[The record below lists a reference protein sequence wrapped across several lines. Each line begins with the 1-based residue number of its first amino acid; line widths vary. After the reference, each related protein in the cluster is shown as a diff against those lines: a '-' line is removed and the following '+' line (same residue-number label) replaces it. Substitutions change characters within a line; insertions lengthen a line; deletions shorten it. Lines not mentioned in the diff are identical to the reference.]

1 MATSKPF
8 RNIDEQLRKVSE
20 SLKIIASHIN
30 SDGDLTEE
38 GKNNSW
44 DRYTAPHRVYIAE
57 VEQALEKIAKNVDDA
72 ATAARDKALPTA
84 TRDTA
89 KVATE
94 LELQRILG
102 RGIPSSMDDIHRL
115 IKSMEP
121 TPTRTALVHEL
132 QERKILSS
140 EVVSAILEDITPE
153 IKATAELAVQHARIA
168 SVAKYNLQAAQK
180 LLNDRRSSLHWVHL
194 ARTDTDL
201 DLAIPGHVFLRP
213 WTATNAETVYRAR

>member
-1 MATSKPF
+1 MATKPF
-8 RNIDEQLRKVSE
+8 RNIDEQLQKVSE

-30 SDGDLTEE
+30 SDSDLTEQ
-38 GKNNSW
+38 GKSNAW
-44 DRYTAPHRVYIAE
+44 DRYIAPHRVYIAE
-57 VEQALEKIAKNVDDA
+57 VEAALEKIAKNVDDA
-72 ATAARDKALPTA
+72 ATAARDKALPKA
-84 TRDTA
+84 TTDTA

-94 LELQRILG
+94 LELQRILN

-180 LLNDRRSSLHWVHL
+180 VLNDRRSSLHWVHL

-213 WTATNAETVYRAR
+213 WTPTNAETVYRAR